1 MKLQR
6 PCYTLITGASSG
18 LGKEFAVQCAAL
30 HMNLV
35 LVALPGRGLPD
46 VASQLRRIYEVD
58 VVAIECD
65 LTNDNDLNEIVRVAG
80 RYPINFLIN
89 NAGTGGS
96 ANFAS
101 ASIRAIDSILML
113 NVRATSL
120 LTRMLIPTLLE
131 QERSFILNISSLS
144 AFSPIGYKTVYPASK
159 AFIYS
164 FSMGLR
170 EEFRDTNLSVSASYP
185 GPMLTNADVTG
196 RIIQQGY
203 KAKLSLL
210 PVSEIARIALQQTL
224 RGKAIII
231 PGLMNRL
238 NYRLMSIIPPL
249 LKTKVISG
257 VIRKE
262 VHLAQA
268 A

>member
-1 MKLQR
+1 MNIQSN
-6 PCYTLITGASSG
+6 YTVITGASSG
-18 LGKEFAVQCAAL
+18 LGKEFAVQCAAQK
-30 HMNLV
+30 MNLI
-35 LVALPGRGLPD
+35 LVALPGRGLSD
-46 VASQLRRIYEVD
+46 VAQQLRAIYDVD
-58 VVAIECD
+58 VIALERD
-65 LTNDNDLNEIVRVAG
+65 LTNDEDLEEIVQEAEK
-80 RYPINFLIN
+80 YPVNFLIN

-101 ASIRAIDSILML
+101 ASIRSIDTILML
-113 NVRATSL
+113 NVRATAL
-120 LTRMLIPTLLE
+120 LTRLLIPALLK
-131 QERSFILNISSLS
+131 QESSFILNISSLS
-144 AFSPIGYKTVYPASK
+144 AFSPIGFKTVYPASK

-170 EEFRDTNLSVSASYP
+170 EEFRDTGLSVSASYP

-231 PGLMNRL
+231 PGLMNQL
-238 NYRLMSIIPPL
+238 NYRLMSIIPPA
-249 LKTKVISG
+249 LKTKMISG

-262 VHLAQA
+262 VYHAQA

>member
-1 MKLQR
+1 MRCQLT
-6 PCYTLITGASSG
+6 YTMVTGASSG

-30 HMNLV
+30 KMNLI

-46 VASQLRRIYEVD
+46 VAEQLRSLYHVD
-58 VVAIECD
+58 VVAMEQD
-65 LTNDNDLNEIVRVAG
+65 LTNDEDLEEIVRTAEKHPV
-80 RYPINFLIN
+80 NFLIN

-96 ANFAS
+96 AKFAS
-101 ASIRAIDSILML
+101 ASIRSIDTILML
-113 NVRATSL
+113 NVRATAL
-120 LTRMLIPTLLE
+120 LTRLLIPSLLK
-131 QERSFILNISSLS
+131 QERSYILNISSLS
-144 AFSPIGYKTVYPASK
+144 AFSPIGFKTVYPASK
-159 AFIYS
+159 AFLHS

-170 EEFRDTNLSVSASYP
+170 EEFRGTNLSVSASYP

-203 KAKLSLL
+203 RAKLSLL
-210 PVSEIARIALQQTL
+210 PVTEIARVALDQTL

-231 PGLMNRL
+231 PGFINRL
-238 NYRLMSIIPPL
+238 NYGLIRIMPTS
-249 LKTKVISG
+249 LKTKMISG

-262 VHLAQA
+262 IHHAVA

>member
-1 MKLQR
+1 MKTTS
-6 PCYTLITGASSG
+6 PYTVITGASSG

-30 HMNLV
+30 KMNLI

-46 VASQLRRIYEVD
+46 VAAQLRMMYHVD
-58 VVAIECD
+58 VVALERD
-65 LTNDNDLNEIVRVAG
+65 LTNDGDLENIVKECEQ
-80 RYPINFLIN
+80 YPISFLIN

-101 ASIRAIDSILML
+101 ASIRSIDTILML

-120 LTRMLIPTLLE
+120 LTRLLIPSLLK

-144 AFSPIGYKTVYPASK
+144 AFSPIGFKTVYPASK

-185 GPMLTNADVTG
+185 GPMLTNADTAG

-224 RGKAIII
+224 KGKAIII

-238 NYRLMSIIPPL
+238 NYRLMSVIPPS
-249 LKTKVISG
+249 LKTKMISG

-262 VHLAQA
+262 VYHAQA